1 LRQNET
7 AKQISLAPSSV
18 AAALE
23 PLLLLGMS
31 LPDGSGFSPPW
42 TPTEDFY
49 LAEGMLINR
58 NDDIAFGHSL
68 ALPGLGTTL
77 AASKP
82 REACEEY
89 VENIIEYMRS
99 KRCPKRRP
107 DELLRRIHD
116 LRGVFGTTPTNFKR
130 FSAAAK
136 AAKEQEQEQ
145 TSAPGCSKRPQT
157 AISTAASLSAAAAS
171 KRARHDAAAAADAG
185 VPPSAAKQRT
195 EASIGRGAAGSS
207 SSCGGSGKGSDGG
220 AGSSTPAACGTAA
233 ATASASRALPGGKDA
248 APARSSANGKGVS
261 SERSGAQ
268 TPAALGGGD
277 AAAAAAAA
285 SGGAI
290 APAAT
295 PNPGHTSASSSSAAD
310 SGAIAELG
318 GSAQLSR
325 RAAIAERGAAAA
337 AARAP
342 RSALYSASAV
352 KEAKAA
358 ASRAHK
364 EALAAG
370 GFPKRLVTWARA
382 TVLETLNAPATR
394 STLLDAVHRE
404 GAHAPAFRELH
415 ALLERTVDGIENV
428 STLLVGPRGCGKHRL
443 LSAVLRQMPTPD
455 RGPEHEDEEEELA
468 FHRVDLHALLVPDEP
483 TALMAIASQL
493 RVAHGGMTMRGS
505 FCDGLRYLLHL
516 LRRARPGCEGEGAV
530 EAQGRPVL
538 FVLHDFEQ
546 FTFRPKQTLVGFEA
560 PTDLRPFLS
569 LSYPLS
575 SFSSLSSPLSPR
587 SPLPPFLS
595 LLCFPSSL
603 SSHPPSLPPPPHACS
618 STPSST

>member
-1 LRQNET
+1 
-7 AKQISLAPSSV
+7 
-18 AAALE
+18 
-23 PLLLLGMS
+23 MS

-42 TPTEDFY
+42 TPSDDFY

-58 NDDIAFGHSL
+58 NDDIAFGHSF

-89 VENIIEYMRS
+89 VESIIEYMRS

-116 LRGVFGTTPTNFKR
+116 LRGVYGTTPTNFKR
-130 FSAAAK
+130 FSTAAK

-145 TSAPGCSKRPQT
+145 TSAPVGSKRPQT

-195 EASIGRGAAGSS
+195 EASGGWGAAGSS

-233 ATASASRALPGGKDA
+233 ASASASRALPGGKDA
-248 APARSSANGKGVS
+248 APARSSASGKGVS

-268 TPAALGGGD
+268 TPAAPGGGNAV
-277 AAAAAAAA
+277 AAAAAAG
-285 SGGAI
+285 GGAV

-295 PNPGHTSASSSSAAD
+295 PNPGLTSASSSSSSGAAD
-310 SGAIAELG
+310 SGAIAEQG
-318 GSAQLSR
+318 APSSAQLSR
-325 RAAIAERGAAAA
+325 RAALAERGAAAA

-364 EALAAG
+364 EALEAG

-455 RGPEHEDEEEELA
+455 RGPEHEDDEEELA

-493 RVAHGGMTMRGS
+493 RVAHCGMTMRGS

-546 FTFRPKQTLVGFEA
+546 FTFRPKQTLVCYQRGA
-560 PTDLRPFLS
+560 NSSPPSPS

-575 SFSSLSSPLSPR
+575 SFPPSHPPLLPALIPLSSPSIPPSALFPLSLLSPPLSSLSLPR
-587 SPLPPFLS
+587 AS
-595 LLCFPSSL
+595 
-603 SSHPPSLPPPPHACS
+603 S

>member
-1 LRQNET
+1 
-7 AKQISLAPSSV
+7 
-18 AAALE
+18 
-23 PLLLLGMS
+23 MS

-42 TPTEDFY
+42 TPSEDFY

-58 NDDIAFGHSL
+58 NDDIAFGHSF

-89 VENIIEYMRS
+89 VESIIEYMRS

-116 LRGVFGTTPTNFKR
+116 LRGVYGTTPTNFKR
-130 FSAAAK
+130 FSTAAK

-145 TSAPGCSKRPQT
+145 TSAPVGSKRPQT

-195 EASIGRGAAGSS
+195 EASGGWGAAGSS

-233 ATASASRALPGGKDA
+233 ASASASRALPGGKDA
-248 APARSSANGKGVS
+248 APARSSASGKGVS

-268 TPAALGGGD
+268 TPAAPGGGNAV
-277 AAAAAAAA
+277 AAAAAAG
-285 SGGAI
+285 GGAV

-295 PNPGHTSASSSSAAD
+295 PNPGLTSASSSSSSGAAD
-310 SGAIAELG
+310 SGAIAEQG
-318 GSAQLSR
+318 APSSAQLSR
-325 RAAIAERGAAAA
+325 RAALAERGAAAAAAA

-364 EALAAG
+364 EALEAG

-455 RGPEHEDEEEELA
+455 RGPEHEDDEEELA

-493 RVAHGGMTMRGS
+493 RVAHCGMTMRGS

-546 FTFRPKQTLVGFEA
+546 FTFRPKQTLVCYQRGA
-560 PTDLRPFLS
+560 NSSPPSPS

-575 SFSSLSSPLSPR
+575 SFPPSHPPLLPALIPLSSPSIPPSALFPLSLLSPPLSSLSLPR
-587 SPLPPFLS
+587 AS
-595 LLCFPSSL
+595 
-603 SSHPPSLPPPPHACS
+603 S